1 MTENRRLLEGELE
14 VHWSKIKARIDRNGH
29 LLGKQGSIT
38 SRRVSGRPSWLL
50 RFVDSSQTPSVQ
62 RAIYLGA
69 DVEIVRRAQER
80 LDYLRSR
87 ANWPKEAAVLARLVG
102 KAAALLRR
110 VRRGD

>member
-1 MTENRRLLEGELE
+1 MTENRRLLASELE
-14 VHWSKIKARIDRNGH
+14 AHWSKIKARIDRNGH
-29 LLGKQGSIT
+29 LLG
-38 SRRVSGRPSWLL
+38 RVSGRPSWLL
-50 RFVDSSQTPSVQ
+50 RFIDSSQTPSVQ